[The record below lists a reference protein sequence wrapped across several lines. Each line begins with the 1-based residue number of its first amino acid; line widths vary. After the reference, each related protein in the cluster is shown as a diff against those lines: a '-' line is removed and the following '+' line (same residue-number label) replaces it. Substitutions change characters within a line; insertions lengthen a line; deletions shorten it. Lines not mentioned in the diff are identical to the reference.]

1 MRHLWSLWA
10 TRDVPVSV
18 VLPGVL
24 HKYTG
29 EIELETDVANVR
41 QLFNSLRNDFRNWPR
56 IWLTGMPFDNCG
68 AIYQDALFQP
78 IPDGS
83 EVHLIPKSR
92 RLPYTLERLN

>member
-1 MRHLWSLWA
+1 MRHLWPLWA
-10 TRDVPVSV
+10 IRDVPVSV

-24 HKYTG
+24 HKYTGG

-41 QLFNSLRNDFRNWPR
+41 QLFNSLSERFPELAPHLVDGYAVA
-56 IWLTGMPFDNCG
+56 IDG

-83 EVHLIPKSR
+83 EVHLIPKIAGGCPKR
-92 RLPYTLERLN
+92 